1 MHSRSFLHRTHTG
14 PRASV
19 SPEASGTSLPVGFAG
34 VRPDE
39 PVDDTPR
46 TRAPIGFAAP
56 APLFVTELSF
66 RRTAQPARIAP
77 RAELPAPD
85 GAGASAGDLGV
96 GHATSWSPPGA
107 ARDDAH
113 VEGVD
118 EPDVDEAVTVP
129 ADETPVETEKKVP
142 FYKRELTLRRRRP
155 EPVAVSDEASDDPV
169 EIAPPVADGDVTAPD
184 AETEVET
191 SAIPIGFAAPS
202 DEVDDVDAADD
213 VEADAAP
220 PGAEL
225 SAVAVDDE
233 HPSDDSSGEHEQ
245 AVEEPTADAA
255 PDVDDVPVAASA
267 DAPLEATI
275 ADEADEGHELAA
287 TPDDAP
293 SEDPTEPFAAVD
305 TDAGALDDAP
315 LDDAEHEHEHEP
327 EHEPE
332 HDADLEPDVV
342 AAAGASKKRSS
353 IRSRRGGAK
362 PAPKP
367 SGSRNGK
374 GGRKVVGLKIG
385 ASQIAAAVIAPGEGR
400 HDLVALARRPLEP
413 GIVVDGEVRDG
424 QALREALKSF
434 FDEHKLPRKDVR
446 VGVASNRIGVRTVD
460 LSGIEDEA
468 RFDNAVRFKAH
479 EVLPV
484 SVSESVLDYR
494 VVEER
499 VTETGDVVRRV
510 LLVVAPR
517 DQVEPFASA
526 CTDVGLKLAG
536 IDLEALGL
544 LRAFV
549 EPQPIGTRA
558 STDTATVVVAIGHES
573 TTLLVAG
580 GGACEFTR
588 VFDWGGLALQQ
599 AIALELDVHTADAAA
614 ILHGLSL
621 TGEGHTGL
629 DEETRVRALDA
640 VRMRLTPFARE
651 LVSSLQFYQAQ
662 DGSLGIGEIVITGGT
677 SHLHGL
683 AEALHQMIGVSVRI
697 GDPLQR
703 VHVTNPLDEELRR
716 AIGSLAVPIGLA
728 IADDPA
734 RSVNL
739 LPEELRRQRRKR
751 PSALSVALPVAAVV
765 PLAAMGFLFLQAS
778 GDVSDQQST
787 LQAVQAEID
796 ALPEP
801 TRPVIDASLAVEQQ
815 QRAAALASVLGS
827 RLAWDRVLGD
837 LSRVLPENV
846 WLTSFSARTPDP
858 VAPSAAALPAATPG
872 VAPTPTGVT
881 IQGYTYSLPDVALL
895 LARLGTVPS
904 LTNVSLGSSD
914 KREIGKKTAIGF
926 TIVADI
932 DGNGGAQ

>member
-14 PRASV
+14 PHASV
-19 SPEASGTSLPVGFAG
+19 SPEASGTSLPIGFAD
-34 VRPDE
+34 VRPDA

-46 TRAPIGFAAP
+46 PRAPIGFAAP

-66 RRTAQPARIAP
+66 RRTPLAARVAP
-77 RAELPAPD
+77 RAELPAQG

-96 GHATSWSPPGA
+96 GQATSWSPPGA
-107 ARDDAH
+107 GRDNA
-113 VEGVD
+113 
-118 EPDVDEAVTVP
+118 P
-129 ADETPVETEKKVP
+129 ADETPVETEKVETEKKVP
-142 FYKRELTLRRRRP
+142 FYKREITLRRRRP
-155 EPVAVSDEASDDPV
+155 EPVAVSDEATDEASDDQV
-169 EIAPPVADGDVTAPD
+169 EIAPSVADGDVTAPD
-184 AETEVET
+184 VVAETET

-202 DEVDDVDAADD
+202 DPSDAADD
-213 VEADAAP
+213 EVV
-220 PGAEL
+220 
-225 SAVAVDDE
+225 SAGDENLPDD
-233 HPSDDSSGEHEQ
+233 PSGEHEQ
-245 AVEEPTADAA
+245 AVEESTADAA
-255 PDVDDVPVAASA
+255 PEVDDLPVAASA
-267 DAPLEATI
+267 DAPLEV
-275 ADEADEGHELAA
+275 DE
-287 TPDDAP
+287 
-293 SEDPTEPFAAVD
+293 
-305 TDAGALDDAP
+305 
-315 LDDAEHEHEHEP
+315 AEHEREP
-327 EHEPE
+327 G
-332 HDADLEPDVV
+332 ADLEPEVV
-342 AAAGASKKRSS
+342 AAAGASRKRSS

-362 PAPKP
+362 PAPKS

-424 QALREALKSF
+424 EALREALRSF
-434 FDEHKLPRKDVR
+434 FDEHKLPRKEVR

-549 EPQPIGTRA
+549 EPQPLGTRA

-599 AIALELDVHTADAAA
+599 AIALELDLHTADAAA

-683 AEALHQMIGVSVRI
+683 AEALHQMIGVSVRV

-703 VHVTNPLDEELRR
+703 VHVTDPLDEELRR
-716 AIGSLAVPIGLA
+716 SIGSLAVPIGLA
-728 IADDPA
+728 IADDAA

-751 PSALSVALPVAAVV
+751 PSALSVALPVAAAV
-765 PLAAMGFLFLQAS
+765 PLAAMGFLFLQAN
-778 GDVSDQQST
+778 GDVSDQQSS

-801 TRPVIDASLAVEQQ
+801 TKPVIDASLAVEQQ
-815 QRAAALASVLGS
+815 QRAAALASVLGT

-858 VAPSAAALPAATPG
+858 VAPSTAALPAAVPT

-904 LTNVSLGSSD
+904 LTNVALGSSD